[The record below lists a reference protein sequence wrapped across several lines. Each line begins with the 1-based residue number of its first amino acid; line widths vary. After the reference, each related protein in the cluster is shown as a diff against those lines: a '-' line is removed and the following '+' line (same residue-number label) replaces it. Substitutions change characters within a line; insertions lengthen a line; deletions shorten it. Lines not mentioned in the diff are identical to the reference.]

1 MPTTSLII
9 DTADGQCPATLHTQ
23 DNDAALPAVI
33 MYPDAGGARP
43 AIQEMATTLS
53 GFGYTV
59 LLPDV
64 YYRHGPWQPF
74 DMSAAWTDPVERQR
88 MLTMAKSLT
97 PDIIARD
104 GDAFTDSLIRHPH
117 TFGARVGVCGYC
129 GGGRGAFILAGR
141 LADRIAAV
149 GAIHPGGLV
158 TDGPESPHL
167 LSSRISGA
175 VYIGAAHND
184 PHLPTN
190 TQRPSSSHWRTPPL
204 NMKST
209 STAHHTDS
217 LSPTAPTTTPT
228 PPINTGRRSR
238 SSFAK
243 QFPQKVHAAREGYPL
258 KTSEGPKSRALRAC
272 GRPAA
277 NGPGRRSCRSTT
289 SSWRWATAGLRG
301 ARRAAHS
308 GPTC

>member
-9 DTADGQCPATLHTQ
+9 DTPDGQCPATLHTQ
-23 DNDAALPAVI
+23 DNHAALPAVI

-43 AIQEMATTLS
+43 AIREMATTLS

-64 YYRHGPWQPF
+64 YYRHGPWQPL
-74 DMSAAWTDPVERQR
+74 DMSAVWTDPVERQR

-97 PDIIARD
+97 PDIITRD
-104 GDAFTDSLIRHPH
+104 GDAFTDFLIRHPQ
-117 TFGARVGVCGYC
+117 TVGARVGVCGYC

-167 LSSRISGA
+167 LSSQISGA

-184 PHLPTN
+184 PQFTHRHAEAIEHALSDATIEHEIDFYGAPHGFAVADSTNYHPDAADQHWAALKKLFRKALPAEG
-190 TQRPSSSHWRTPPL
+190 P
-204 NMKST
+204 
-209 STAHHTDS
+209 
-217 LSPTAPTTTPT
+217 
-228 PPINTGRRSR
+228 R
-238 SSFAK
+238 SS
-243 QFPQKVHAAREGYPL
+243 
-258 KTSEGPKSRALRAC
+258 
-272 GRPAA
+272 
-277 NGPGRRSCRSTT
+277 RRL
-289 SSWRWATAGLRG
+289 SS
-301 ARRAAHS
+301 
-308 GPTC
+308 